1 VAKRSNSEG
10 RGIQSIEVGG
20 RLLHALAEA
29 DGPMMLRDLAASAG
43 LAPAQ
48 AHAYLV
54 SYRRASLV
62 EQDAASGMYR
72 LGYFALRLG
81 LARMRSVEPLA
92 SASRT
97 AVRLSNDVGLMV
109 ALVVWGPMAPTAVQ
123 VQEGAHTLNINVH
136 EGTIFSVTGSAAGRT
151 FAAFSNADAIGR
163 RIDQELGEEPGAIG
177 LGVRPP
183 RKEFAAEID
192 RIRRRGYSS
201 ARDAPIPGIN
211 VVAAPVFDASCLLAL
226 AVTLIG
232 PAAHLDLRRGS
243 TTIGRLL
250 AACSELSSIR

>member
-1 VAKRSNSEG
+1 
-10 RGIQSIEVGG
+10 
-20 RLLHALAEA
+20 LHALAEA
-29 DGPMMLRDLAASAG
+29 DGPMMLRDLAARAG

-62 EQDAASGMYR
+62 EQDAGSGMYR

-97 AVRLSNDVGLMV
+97 AIHLSNDVGLMV
-109 ALVVWGPMAPTAVQ
+109 ALVVWGPKAPTAVQ
-123 VQEGAHTLNINVH
+123 VQEGAHTLNVNVH

-151 FAAFSNADAIGR
+151 FGAFSNADEVVR
-163 RIDQELGEEPGAIG
+163 RIDQELGDEPGAIG
-177 LGVRPP
+177 LGVKSS
-183 RKEFAAEID
+183 RKEFAAEIG

-201 ARDAPIPGIN
+201 ARDVPIPGIN
-211 VVAAPVFDASCLLAL
+211 VVAAPVFDASRLLAL

-232 PAAHLDLRRGS
+232 PAGHLDLRRGS
-243 TTIGRLL
+243 RTIGRLL